1 MSEVPVASKGTNWL
15 KVALIASLAVNLLF
29 IGAGVTRFVMRDPP
43 DRVAGLSQVQMIPRK
58 FFGDL
63 DGPRKT
69 ELLGVFRQLSPS
81 FREGRRTLKADLAA
95 LAGALDAEP
104 YDAARVQSA
113 VDNFSSHSQGLAASG
128 AQAALKLIGMLTPEE
143 RKLLAMHIRQRDDR
157 GRGKGDDGRPGD
169 DQGQP

>member
-1 MSEVPVASKGTNWL
+1 MSDGQVARKGVNWL
-15 KVALIASLAVNLLF
+15 KTALIVSLAVNLLF

-81 FREGRRTLKADLAA
+81 FREGRRALKADLAA
-95 LAGALDAEP
+95 LATALDAEP
-104 YDAARVQSA
+104 YDAARVQAA
-113 VDNFSSHSQGLAASG
+113 VDSFSSHSQGLAARG
-128 AQAALKLIGMLTPEE
+128 AEGALTFIGMLTPAE
-143 RKLLAMHIRQRDDR
+143 RKLLAAHIRQRDDR
-157 GRGKGDDGRPGD
+157 GRGKGREDREDD
-169 DQGQP
+169 